1 MCLKGFVEQPIEMKS
16 VNEQVY
22 HQVSGRVV
30 DQVGVRVWVQ
40 VREQVYA
47 QVLGQ
52 VYQVWDQVKHEIG

>member
-22 HQVSGRVV
+22 CQVWEQVRYQVV
-30 DQVGVRVWVQ
+30 DQVWVQ
-40 VREQVYA
+40 VRDQVYA
-47 QVLGQ
+47 QVLNQ